1 MHKYIKITQLVITIL
16 SEIII
21 WMKESERRQSLMNKY
36 ITWGIANNL
45 PNILQHQ
52 LWQLVS
58 EREQEQTK
66 DNTSVDY
73 FHIFQFNKHRNQL
86 YIKHKQERPEY
97 AKIHKAN
104 YSKAININKVYIIRE
119 DECVD
124 LSIMSCYYLKNT
136 RGAKLYGNNQKYI
149 KNRSHIQ

>member
-1 MHKYIKITQLVITIL
+1 
-16 SEIII
+16 
-21 WMKESERRQSLMNKY
+21 MNRY
-36 ITWGIANNL
+36 ITRGIANNL

-86 YIKHKQERPEY
+86 YIKHKNDLNMR
-97 AKIHKAN
+97 KSIKL
-104 YSKAININKVYIIRE
+104 IIQKQ
-119 DECVD
+119 
-124 LSIMSCYYLKNT
+124 SIS
-136 RGAKLYGNNQKYI
+136 I
-149 KNRSHIQ
+149 RSTLFEKMM

>member
-1 MHKYIKITQLVITIL
+1 
-16 SEIII
+16 
-21 WMKESERRQSLMNKY
+21 MNRY
-36 ITWGIANNL
+36 ITRGIANNL

-86 YIKHKQERPEY
+86 YIKHKQERPAY
-97 AKIHKAN
+97 VKLKRQI
-104 YSKAININKVYIIRE
+104 SIN
-119 DECVD
+119 
-124 LSIMSCYYLKNT
+124 LSIS
-136 RGAKLYGNNQKYI
+136 I
-149 KNRSHIQ
+149 RSTLSVKMM